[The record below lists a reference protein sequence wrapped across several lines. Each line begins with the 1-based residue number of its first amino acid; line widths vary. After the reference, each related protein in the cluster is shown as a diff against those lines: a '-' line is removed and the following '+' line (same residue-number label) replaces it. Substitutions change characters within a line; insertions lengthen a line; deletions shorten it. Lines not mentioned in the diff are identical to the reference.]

1 MTQCREQGNE
11 KARPAAARGTAN
23 FRQTSAWQATGEAVD
38 LRYPRS
44 RHLRS
49 GRTPRGKRRRGSV
62 AKTLFDL
69 SAQDSGFHG
78 SNRGEGR
85 AGRALLLSLFLRLD
99 GFSPLQAFVVKRKVF
114 RFIAIFGCNPKMRGP
129 VASDVVIT
137 YAASGVSYWVRTRR
151 TGEIF
156 IANRVQSGVPRHFC
170 RPVLL
175 QPQ

>member
-11 KARPAAARGTAN
+11 KARPAAARRPAN
-23 FRQTSAWQATGEAVD
+23 FHQTSAWQATGEAVD

-44 RHLRS
+44 RHLPS

-85 AGRALLLSLFLRLD
+85 AGRAFYFRFLFALADSLPCKPFLSSERFFVSLLFLTAIRKCTAL
-99 GFSPLQAFVVKRKVF
+99 LQA
-114 RFIAIFGCNPKMRGP
+114 ML
-129 VASDVVIT
+129 
-137 YAASGVSYWVRTRR
+137 W
-151 TGEIF
+151 
-156 IANRVQSGVPRHFC
+156 
-170 RPVLL
+170 
-175 QPQ
+175 